1 MCSQFERLQR
11 ISRSGGWSRRKYS
24 MASSSRAW
32 RKSLLPQL
40 HHRVSPIHAAWYPS
54 FNPVL
59 TGPSRCAGKVE
70 LTVRSNNPFFR
81 SVEVRATPSGTPR
94 IADASRTVTT
104 VPSSFRRRV
113 IVDAQRWQSQKYS
126 GVETL
131 HDLRVGSFSRRKS
144 LPSLRE
150 RNEAEHEGLLHLA
163 TITAPHWFCAHR
175 SASVTTV
182 LRTGMWP
189 DFW

>member
-24 MASSSRAW
+24 MKSSSRAL
-32 RKSLLPQL
+32 RKSLLPRL
-40 HHRVSPIHAAWYPS
+40 HHRVPPIHAARYPS
-54 FNPVL
+54 FKTVL
-59 TGPSRCAGKVE
+59 TGPPRCAGKVK
-70 LTVRSNNPFFR
+70 LTVRSNNPFLR

-94 IADASRTVTT
+94 IASGSRTVTT
-104 VPSSFRRRV
+104 VPPSFRRRV
-113 IVDAQRWQSQKYS
+113 IVDAQLWQSQKYS

-131 HDLRVGSFSRRKS
+131 HDLKVGSFSRRKS

-163 TITAPHWFCAHR
+163 TITAPH
-175 SASVTTV
+175 
-182 LRTGMWP
+182 
-189 DFW
+189 